1 MTYNASENWQ
11 IDHQCPQCGAPVT
24 LDEADRLL
32 LCPFCRTKL
41 YLVVSDHFRYCIP
54 APEATSRD
62 IIYLPYWRLKGL
74 SFAVSNQEVT
84 SRCFDT
90 NLLALDVRGITLP
103 LSLGLRPQ
111 VLKLR
116 FASPEMAG
124 RFLEPG
130 FNAQM
135 AMERLSAANPSTLL
149 NAFIGEMISLIYSPT
164 YLENDILYDALLQ
177 RPLSPSPLPLKTED
191 WNGLLTSGYPQDRQL
206 RFIPTLCPQCGWDL
220 QGDREALI
228 LICRNCDSAW
238 SFQATGL
245 ERVTFSIITA
255 DRENVH
261 CYLPFWR
268 MKASIEGISLSSYAD
283 LIRVGNLPKAITREL
298 EEKLLYFWSP
308 AFKINPA
315 LFLRWTRQMTIY
327 QPEGK
332 SVDTFP
338 EATIHPV
345 TLPASEAQESIII
358 TLASLI
364 TDKRKFFPL
373 LPKIRIA
380 IDEFMLEYHPF
391 LINRNELVHAQM
403 NLTIDKNSLAF
414 GVQL

>member
-1 MTYNASENWQ
+1 MTYKASESWQ

-41 YLVVSDHFRYCIP
+41 YLFVSDHFRYFIP
-54 APEATSRD
+54 APEARSRD

-74 SFAVSNQEVT
+74 SFDVSNQEVS
-84 SRCFDT
+84 SRFFDT
-90 NLLALDVRGITLP
+90 NLLALDLKGISLP
-103 LSLGLRPQ
+103 FSLGLRPQ

-130 FNAQM
+130 FSAQT
-135 AMERLSAANPSTLL
+135 AMVRLSAGNPSNFL

-164 YLENDILYDALLQ
+164 YLENDVLYDALLQ
-177 RPLSPSPLPLKTED
+177 RPLSPSPLKTED
-191 WNGLLTSGYPQDRQL
+191 WNGLLTSGHPQDQNL
-206 RFIPTLCPQCGWDL
+206 RFIPTLCPRCGWDL
-220 QGDREALI
+220 EGDHEALA
-228 LICRNCDSAW
+228 LICRNCDSLW
-238 SFQATGL
+238 SFQAAGP
-245 ERVTFSIITA
+245 ERVIFSIITA
-255 DRENVH
+255 DRENVY

-268 MKASIEGISLSSYAD
+268 MKARIEGISLSSYAD
-283 LIRVGNLPKAITREL
+283 LIRVANLPKAITRGF

-332 SVDTFP
+332 SVDRFP
-338 EATIHPV
+338 KATIHPV
-345 TLPASEAQESIII
+345 TLPVSEAQESIAI
-358 TLASLI
+358 TLAILI
-364 TDKRKFFPL
+364 TDKRKWFPL
-373 LPKIRIA
+373 LPKVRIA
-380 IDEFMLEYHPF
+380 MDEFMLEYHPF

-414 GVQL
+414 GAQL

>member
-1 MTYNASENWQ
+1 MTYNASESWQ

-84 SRCFDT
+84 SRFFDT
-90 NLLALDVRGITLP
+90 N
-103 LSLGLRPQ
+103 
-111 VLKLR
+111 
-116 FASPEMAG
+116 
-124 RFLEPG
+124 
-130 FNAQM
+130 
-135 AMERLSAANPSTLL
+135 
-149 NAFIGEMISLIYSPT
+149 
-164 YLENDILYDALLQ
+164 
-177 RPLSPSPLPLKTED
+177 PLPLKTED
-191 WNGLLTSGYPQDRQL
+191 WKGLLISGHPQDRQL

-220 QGDREALI
+220 HGDREALI

-255 DRENVH
+255 DREDVY

-332 SVDTFP
+332 SVDKFP

-345 TLPASEAQESIII
+345 TLPVSEAQESIAI

-364 TDKRKFFPL
+364 TDKRKLFPL
-373 LPKIRIA
+373 LPKVRIA
-380 IDEFMLEYHPF
+380 MDEFMLEYHPF
-391 LINRNELVHAQM
+391 LINRNEL
-403 NLTIDKNSLAF
+403 S
-414 GVQL
+414 